1 MVEKNE
7 KGYIVANFPAGTQVV
22 DGYKYL
28 VKVSENALCEYSKDA
43 FNRVLYYFQ
52 KKCGFKVTIDNLNHA
67 EWKESVGGK
76 EIVEITNRANIAY
89 STANEIFVQDFI
101 KSFSAEIAESAR
113 EDFLRELNNTVIGVY
128 IENKGE
134 EIQLELPYCTIE
146 KIADL
151 FENLWNFEPLFSD
164 ISRIHNELYDLLKK
178 TDFVKKETNQFC
190 LQCNYKEYVEED
202 HDQDYEWTHFC
213 FGEEKNDFALGIN
226 KIRFAGKEN
235 EMEQIKKTVQNIWE
249 KNAGTSVKKLGII
262 KDVASLNKN
271 DYEMVVSVHYW
282 FDMALIDDG
291 INDSQYLKIVYFGSS
306 LKDKLLVL

>member
-1 MVEKNE
+1 MVTKNE
-7 KGYIVANFPAGTQVV
+7 KGYIVGNFPAGTKVV

-28 VKVSENALCEYSKDA
+28 VMVSENALSEYSKSA

-89 STANEIFVQDFI
+89 SEANKTFAQDFI
-101 KSFSAEIAESAR
+101 KNFSSEIAESGR

-128 IENKGE
+128 IENNGE
-134 EIQLELPYCTIE
+134 TVNLELPYCTIE

-151 FENLWNFEPLFSD
+151 FENLWNFEPFFSD
-164 ISRIHNELYDLLKK
+164 ISRIHNELYDSLKK
-178 TDFVKKETNQFC
+178 MEHVKKETNQFC

-213 FGEEKNDFALGIN
+213 FGDEKSDFALGIN
-226 KIRFAGKEN
+226 KLRFAGKEN
-235 EMEQIKKTVQNIWE
+235 QMEQIKKTVQNIWE
-249 KNAGTSVKKLGII
+249 KNAGTSVTKLGII

-282 FDMALIDDG
+282 FDMALIDDD